1 MFAQVLFSFQIRFS
15 WPEEEQSDD
24 GALIEKDRKDAKTND
39 ISYMSDQ
46 LGLHRVQVRIIIVLF
61 HRKIKVLHY

>member
-1 MFAQVLFSFQIRFS
+1 LKSVPTLSCFQIRFS

-46 LGLHRVQVRIIIVLF
+46 LGLHRVQVGFNFDIPTRQN
-61 HRKIKVLHY
+61 